1 MISTYLTQ
9 PEAAEVLRLSE
20 RTLEK
25 QRLDGTGPKFVKA
38 GRRVL
43 YRDSDI
49 EVWLA
54 ERTFQSTT
62 EAEAARGTAP

>member
-1 MISTYLTQ
+1 MAENKYLTQ

-25 QRLDGTGPKFVKA
+25 QRLEGNGPKFVKA

-43 YRDSDI
+43 YRDSDL
-49 EVWLA
+49 EAWLE

-62 EAEAARGTAP
+62 EAEAASSAA